1 MKSLN
6 KVNVVNDKF
15 DLTVI
20 ASSIAKAHSTK
31 DKSLEALNTH
41 HKEWYLKD
49 NADIQ
54 NIYSAFSKA
63 YFATRNEH
71 GVGTY
76 ERVPSD
82 QKGKEKLVYKTP
94 KEAKEIKN
102 KARLVTFTVADILD
116 CVPKEAKKICVTKGT
131 HQGINKRKHDQWFNK
146 IFKKLKKEAEALDL
160 GETIKEAKRVVNRT
174 YAEKFE
180 RATVGSKKEVLK
192 NSLDI
197 LLTNDKHLT
206 DSQKAKIREIMKNA
220 NEAVQKICK

>member
-1 MKSLN
+1 MSNLN
-6 KVNVVNDKF
+6 KVNVVNEF
-15 DLTVI
+15 NLTKT
-20 ASSIAKAHSTK
+20 AEAIAKAHSTK
-31 DKSLEALNTH
+31 GASLEALNAN

-54 NIYSAFSKA
+54 DIYSALSKA
-63 YFATRNEH
+63 YFATRNNH

-82 QKGKEKLVYKTP
+82 QKGKEKLVYKKP
-94 KEAKEIKN
+94 EQAKAIKN

-131 HQGINKRKHDQWFNK
+131 HQYFHKRKHDQWFSK
-146 IFKKLKKEAEALDL
+146 IFTALKKDAEALDL

-206 DSQKAKIREIMKNA
+206 DSQKASIREIMKTA
-220 NEAVQKICK
+220 NDAVQKICK

>member
-6 KVNVVNDKF
+6 KVNVVNEF
-15 DLTVI
+15 SLTKT
-20 ASSIAKAHSTK
+20 AEAIAKAHSTK
-31 DKSLEALNTH
+31 GASLEALNAN

-54 NIYSAFSKA
+54 DIYSAFSRA
-63 YFATRNEH
+63 YFATRDQH

-94 KEAKEIKN
+94 EQAKTIKN
-102 KARLVTFTVADILD
+102 KARLVTFTVEDILD

-131 HQGINKRKHDQWFNK
+131 HQGKNKRKHNQWFDK
-146 IFKKLKKEAEALDL
+146 IFKALKKEAEALDL

-180 RATVGSKKEVLK
+180 RATVGSKTEILK

-197 LLTNDKHLT
+197 LLTNDKHLA
-206 DSQKAKIREIMKNA
+206 DSQKVKIREIMKNA
-220 NEAVQKICK
+220 NDAVQKICK

>member
-6 KVNVVNDKF
+6 KVNVVNEF
-15 DLTVI
+15 SLTKT
-20 ASSIAKAHSTK
+20 AEAIAKAHSTK
-31 DKSLEALNTH
+31 GASLEALNAN

-54 NIYSAFSKA
+54 DIYSAFSRA
-63 YFATRNEH
+63 YFATRDQH

-94 KEAKEIKN
+94 EQAKTIKN
-102 KARLVTFTVADILD
+102 KARLVTFTVEDILD

-131 HQGINKRKHDQWFNK
+131 HQGKNKRKHNQWFDK
-146 IFKKLKKEAEALDL
+146 IFKALKKEAEALDL

-180 RATVGSKKEVLK
+180 RATVGSKTEILK

-197 LLTNDKHLT
+197 LLTNDKHLA
-206 DSQKAKIREIMKNA
+206 DSQKVSIREIMKTA
-220 NEAVQKICK
+220 NDAVQKICK

>member
-1 MKSLN
+1 MKALN
-6 KVNVVNDKF
+6 KVNVVNEF
-15 DLTVI
+15 SLTTV
-20 ASSIAKAHSTK
+20 AEAIAKAHSTK
-31 DKSLEALNTH
+31 GASLEALNAN

-54 NIYSAFSKA
+54 DIYSAFSRA
-63 YFATRNEH
+63 YFATRDQH

-76 ERVPSD
+76 ERIPSD

-94 KEAKEIKN
+94 EQAKAIKN

-116 CVPKEAKKICVTKGT
+116 CVPKEAKKVCATKGA
-131 HQGINKRKHDQWFNK
+131 HQGANKRKHDKWFSK
-146 IFKKLKKEAEALDL
+146 IFKDLKKEAEALDL

-180 RATVGSKKEVLK
+180 RATLGSKTEILK

-206 DSQKAKIREIMKNA
+206 DSQKASIREVMKTA
-220 NEAVQKICK
+220 NDAVQKICK

>member
-1 MKSLN
+1 MKTLN
-6 KVNVVNDKF
+6 KVNVVNEF
-15 DLTVI
+15 SLTTV
-20 ASSIAKAHSTK
+20 AEAIAKAHSTK
-31 DKSLEALNTH
+31 GASLEALNAN

-54 NIYSAFSKA
+54 DIYSAFSKA
-63 YFATRNEH
+63 YFATRDQH

-94 KEAKEIKN
+94 EQAKAMKD

-116 CVPKEAKKICVTKGT
+116 CVPKEAKKICGTKGA
-131 HQGINKRKHDQWFNK
+131 HQGANKRKHDQWFSK
-146 IFKKLKKEAEALDL
+146 IFRDLKKEAEALDL

-180 RATVGSKKEVLK
+180 RATVGSKTEILK

-206 DSQKAKIREIMKNA
+206 DSQKASIREIMKKA
-220 NEAVQKICK
+220 NDAVQKICK

>member
-1 MKSLN
+1 MSNLN
-6 KVNVVNDKF
+6 KVNVVNEF
-15 DLTVI
+15 NLTKT
-20 ASSIAKAHSTK
+20 AEAIAKAHSTK
-31 DKSLEALNTH
+31 GASLEALNAN

-54 NIYSAFSKA
+54 DIYSALSKA

-82 QKGKEKLVYKTP
+82 QKGKEKLVYKKP
-94 KEAKEIKN
+94 EQAKAIKN

-131 HQGINKRKHDQWFNK
+131 HQYFHKRKHDQWFSK
-146 IFKKLKKEAEALDL
+146 IFTALKKDAEALDL

-180 RATVGSKKEVLK
+180 RATVGSKKEILK

-206 DSQKAKIREIMKNA
+206 DSQKASIREIMKTA
-220 NEAVQKICK
+220 NDAVQKICK

>member
-1 MKSLN
+1 MSNLN
-6 KVNVVNDKF
+6 KVNVVNEF
-15 DLTVI
+15 NLTKT
-20 ASSIAKAHSTK
+20 AEAIAKAHSTK
-31 DKSLEALNTH
+31 GASLEALNAN

-54 NIYSAFSKA
+54 DIYSALSKA
-63 YFATRNEH
+63 YFATRNNH
-71 GVGTY
+71 GVGTF

-82 QKGKEKLVYKTP
+82 QKGKEKLVYKKP
-94 KEAKEIKN
+94 EQAKAIKN

-131 HQGINKRKHDQWFNK
+131 HQYFHKRKHDQWFSK
-146 IFKKLKKEAEALDL
+146 IFTALKKDAEALDL

-206 DSQKAKIREIMKNA
+206 DSQKASIREIMKTA
-220 NEAVQKICK
+220 NDAVQKICK

>member
-6 KVNVVNDKF
+6 KVNVVNEF
-15 DLTVI
+15 NLTKT
-20 ASSIAKAHSTK
+20 AEAIAKAHSTK
-31 DKSLEALNTH
+31 GASLEALNAN

-54 NIYSAFSKA
+54 DIYSAFSKA
-63 YFATRNEH
+63 YFATRNNH

-82 QKGKEKLVYKTP
+82 QKGKEKLVYKKP
-94 KEAKEIKN
+94 EQAKAIKN

-131 HQGINKRKHDQWFNK
+131 HQYFHKRKHDQWFSK
-146 IFKKLKKEAEALDL
+146 IFTALKKDAEALDL

-206 DSQKAKIREIMKNA
+206 DSQKASIREIMKTA
-220 NEAVQKICK
+220 NDAVQKICK

>member
-1 MKSLN
+1 MNKLN
-6 KVNVVNDKF
+6 KVNKASEFN
-15 DLTVI
+15 LTAV
-20 ASSIAKAHSTK
+20 ASAIAKAHSTK
-31 DKSLEALNTH
+31 GASLEALNTH

-54 NIYSAFSKA
+54 DIYSAFSKA
-63 YFATRNEH
+63 YFAIRNEH

-94 KEAKEIKN
+94 EEVKAIKN
-102 KARLVTFTVADILD
+102 KARLVTFTVEDILD
-116 CVPKEAKKICVTKGT
+116 CVPKEAKKICATKGA
-131 HQGINKRKHDQWFNK
+131 HQGANKRKHDKYFNK
-146 IFKKLKKEAEALDL
+146 IFKDLKREAEAIDL

-180 RATVGSKKEVLK
+180 RATVGSKTEILK

-197 LLTNDKHLT
+197 LLTNDKHLS
-206 DSQKAKIREIMKNA
+206 DSQKASIREIMKTA

>member
-1 MKSLN
+1 MSNLN
-6 KVNVVNDKF
+6 KVNVVNEF
-15 DLTVI
+15 NLTKT
-20 ASSIAKAHSTK
+20 AEAIAKAHSTK
-31 DKSLEALNTH
+31 GASLEALNAN

-54 NIYSAFSKA
+54 DIYSALSKA

-82 QKGKEKLVYKTP
+82 QKGKEKLVYKKP
-94 KEAKEIKN
+94 EQAKAIKN
-102 KARLVTFTVADILD
+102 KARLVTFTVEDILD

-131 HQGINKRKHDQWFNK
+131 HQYFHKRKHDQWFSK
-146 IFKKLKKEAEALDL
+146 IFTALKKDAEALDL

-206 DSQKAKIREIMKNA
+206 DSQKASIREIMKTA
-220 NEAVQKICK
+220 NDAVQKICK

>member
-6 KVNVVNDKF
+6 KVNVVNEF
-15 DLTVI
+15 SLTKT
-20 ASSIAKAHSTK
+20 AEAIAKAHSTK
-31 DKSLEALNTH
+31 GASLEALNAN

-54 NIYSAFSKA
+54 DIYSAFSKA
-63 YFATRNEH
+63 YFATRNNH

-82 QKGKEKLVYKTP
+82 QKGKEKLVYKKP
-94 KEAKEIKN
+94 EQAKEIKN
-102 KARLVTFTVADILD
+102 KARLVTFTVEDILD
-116 CVPKEAKKICVTKGT
+116 CVPKEAKKICKTKGT
-131 HQGINKRKHDQWFNK
+131 HQGINKRKHDQWFNR
-146 IFKKLKKEAEALDL
+146 IFRDLKKEAEALDL

-180 RATVGSKKEVLK
+180 RATVGSKTEILK

-197 LLTNDKHLT
+197 LLTNDKHLA
-206 DSQKAKIREIMKNA
+206 DSQKVKIREIMKNA
-220 NEAVQKICK
+220 NDAVQKICK

>member
-1 MKSLN
+1 MKALN
-6 KVNVVNDKF
+6 KVNEVKF
-15 DLTVI
+15 SLTKT
-20 ASSIAKAHSTK
+20 AEAIAKAHSTK
-31 DKSLEALNTH
+31 GASLEALNAN

-54 NIYSAFSKA
+54 DIYSAFSKA
-63 YFATRNEH
+63 YFATRDQH

-76 ERVPSD
+76 ERIPSD

-94 KEAKEIKN
+94 EQAKAIKN
-102 KARLVTFTVADILD
+102 KARLVTFTVEDILD
-116 CVPKEAKKICVTKGT
+116 CVPKEAKKVCGTKGA
-131 HQGINKRKHDQWFNK
+131 HQGANKRKHDQWFSK
-146 IFKKLKKEAEALDL
+146 IFKKLKKEAEAIDL

-180 RATVGSKKEVLK
+180 RATVGSKTEILK

-206 DSQKAKIREIMKNA
+206 DSQKASIREIMKNA
-220 NEAVQKICK
+220 NDAVQKICK

>member
-1 MKSLN
+1 MSNLN
-6 KVNVVNDKF
+6 KVNVVNEF
-15 DLTVI
+15 NLTKT
-20 ASSIAKAHSTK
+20 AEAIAKAHSTK
-31 DKSLEALNTH
+31 GASLEALNAN

-54 NIYSAFSKA
+54 DIYSALSKA

-82 QKGKEKLVYKTP
+82 QKGKEKLVYKKP
-94 KEAKEIKN
+94 EQAKAIKN

-131 HQGINKRKHDQWFNK
+131 HQYFHKRKHDQWFSK
-146 IFKKLKKEAEALDL
+146 IFTALKKDAEALDL

-206 DSQKAKIREIMKNA
+206 DSQKASIREIMKTA
-220 NEAVQKICK
+220 NDAVQKICK

>member
-54 NIYSAFSKA
+54 DIYSAFSKA

-131 HQGINKRKHDQWFNK
+131 HQGYQQDVKHDQWFSK
-146 IFKKLKKEAEALDL
+146 IFTKLSKKRRKPSTLAKLSRKPSAWLIAPMLKSLSVRQS
-160 GETIKEAKRVVNRT
+160 EAKK
-174 YAEKFE
+174 KF
-180 RATVGSKKEVLK
+180 L
-192 NSLDI
+192 
-197 LLTNDKHLT
+197 
-206 DSQKAKIREIMKNA
+206 KIR
-220 NEAVQKICK
+220 

>member
-6 KVNVVNDKF
+6 KVNVVNEF
-15 DLTVI
+15 SLTKT
-20 ASSIAKAHSTK
+20 AEAIAKAHSTK
-31 DKSLEALNTH
+31 GASLEALNAN

-54 NIYSAFSKA
+54 DIYSAFSKA
-63 YFATRNEH
+63 YFATRNNH

-94 KEAKEIKN
+94 EQAKTIKN
-102 KARLVTFTVADILD
+102 KARLVTFTVEDILD
-116 CVPKEAKKICVTKGT
+116 CVPKEAKKICKTKGT
-131 HQGINKRKHDQWFNK
+131 HQGINKRKHDQWFNR
-146 IFKKLKKEAEALDL
+146 IFRDLKKEAEALDL

-180 RATVGSKKEVLK
+180 RATVGSKTEILK

-197 LLTNDKHLT
+197 LLTNDKHLA
-206 DSQKAKIREIMKNA
+206 DSQKVKIREIMKNA
-220 NEAVQKICK
+220 NDAVQKICK

>member
-1 MKSLN
+1 MSNLN
-6 KVNVVNDKF
+6 KVNVVNEF
-15 DLTVI
+15 NLTKT
-20 ASSIAKAHSTK
+20 AEAIAKAHSTK
-31 DKSLEALNTH
+31 GASLEALNAN

-54 NIYSAFSKA
+54 DIYSALSKA
-63 YFATRNEH
+63 YFATRNNH

-82 QKGKEKLVYKTP
+82 QKGKEKLVYKKP
-94 KEAKEIKN
+94 EQAKAIKN
-102 KARLVTFTVADILD
+102 KARLVTFTVEDILD

-131 HQGINKRKHDQWFNK
+131 HQYFHKRKHDQWFSK
-146 IFKKLKKEAEALDL
+146 IFTALKKDAEALDL

-206 DSQKAKIREIMKNA
+206 DSQKASIREIMKTA
-220 NEAVQKICK
+220 NDAVQKICK